1 MAKCCVDRASD
12 VLRHHDPD
20 VGAMS
25 GGQEA
30 SSRRVLGLT
39 LRASPQH
46 YFADSSLPSYDAEA
60 AALLTRRV
68 LEFLDRV

>member
-1 MAKCCVDRASD
+1 
-12 VLRHHDPD
+12 
-20 VGAMS
+20 MS

-46 YFADSSLPSYDAEA
+46 YFADGSLPSYDAEA

-68 LEFLDRV
+68 LDFLDRV